1 MDYKCIIIN
10 KLSIK
15 HIFFFTFFIISFIK
29 IVIKHNIDKN
39 KHLYQRLFNIYAFS
53 ISDLFSFL
61 SCLVIKIRKETK
73 KSKINAE
80 IITHNSDFS
89 KRLTDYVH
97 YNKESNSNKHLN
109 QKFLLLAFIDLIP
122 QILTFLFYVKKG
134 KNEREIKKN
143 NLNILLIF
151 NIISNYLLSR
161 ILLKTY
167 FFRHHYVSFAINIF
181 FLIILGILDI
191 IEIIQ
196 NNEKGQ
202 RTIDIIIFFLIK
214 IFGVLF
220 YSVENVY
227 GKMILMK
234 NFITP
239 YYLLLLRGIFE
250 IILLIFF
257 SIPFIFI
264 KVEDIN
270 NEKSIIF
277 NQFWKSINSEI
288 ALKIILLIIINFFY
302 NVNIWIIIDF
312 FTPNHL
318 SMANIF
324 EYFGFSIYNL
334 IDFYFLGNK
343 NQNEVIIFLFLSIF
357 VFLLIG
363 AFIHNEVII
372 LNFCKLN
379 EKTKLFLD
387 QEALKDILSTK
398 DNIDHSLMNDNEDD
412 DNDKNDNS
420 SILEMEKND
429 KI

>member
-151 NIISNYLLSR
+151 II
-161 ILLKTY
+161 
-167 FFRHHYVSFAINIF
+167 
-181 FLIILGILDI
+181 
-191 IEIIQ
+191 
-196 NNEKGQ
+196 
-202 RTIDIIIFFLIK
+202 
-214 IFGVLF
+214 
-220 YSVENVY
+220 
-227 GKMILMK
+227 M
-234 NFITP
+234 
-239 YYLLLLRGIFE
+239 
-250 IILLIFF
+250 
-257 SIPFIFI
+257 
-264 KVEDIN
+264 
-270 NEKSIIF
+270 
-277 NQFWKSINSEI
+277 
-288 ALKIILLIIINFFY
+288 
-302 NVNIWIIIDF
+302 
-312 FTPNHL
+312 
-318 SMANIF
+318 
-324 EYFGFSIYNL
+324 
-334 IDFYFLGNK
+334 
-343 NQNEVIIFLFLSIF
+343 
-357 VFLLIG
+357 
-363 AFIHNEVII
+363 
-372 LNFCKLN
+372 
-379 EKTKLFLD
+379 
-387 QEALKDILSTK
+387 
-398 DNIDHSLMNDNEDD
+398 
-412 DNDKNDNS
+412 
-420 SILEMEKND
+420 
-429 KI
+429 

>member
-1 MDYKCIIIN
+1 
-10 KLSIK
+10 
-15 HIFFFTFFIISFIK
+15 
-29 IVIKHNIDKN
+29 
-39 KHLYQRLFNIYAFS
+39 
-53 ISDLFSFL
+53 
-61 SCLVIKIRKETK
+61 
-73 KSKINAE
+73 
-80 IITHNSDFS
+80 
-89 KRLTDYVH
+89 
-97 YNKESNSNKHLN
+97 
-109 QKFLLLAFIDLIP
+109 
-122 QILTFLFYVKKG
+122 
-134 KNEREIKKN
+134 
-143 NLNILLIF
+143 
-151 NIISNYLLSR
+151 
-161 ILLKTY
+161 
-167 FFRHHYVSFAINIF
+167 
-181 FLIILGILDI
+181 
-191 IEIIQ
+191 
-196 NNEKGQ
+196 
-202 RTIDIIIFFLIK
+202 
-214 IFGVLF
+214 
-220 YSVENVY
+220 
-227 GKMILMK
+227 MK

-379 EKTKLFLD
+379 EKTKLFW
-387 QEALKDILSTK
+387 TK
-398 DNIDHSLMNDNEDD
+398 KL
-412 DNDKNDNS
+412 
-420 SILEMEKND
+420 
-429 KI
+429 